1 MQKSE
6 SARRLI
12 IDNEPLDFTPSQ
24 TVSSP
29 LIAMTNDKTNIDAR
43 MEGEISDTNIAAKAI

>member
-12 IDNEPLDFTPSQ
+12 MDNVPLDLTPTQ

-29 LIAMTNDKTNIDAR
+29 LIAMTHDKTNIDAK
-43 MEGEISDTNIAAKAI
+43 MEGEISDTNIAA

>member
-12 IDNEPLDFTPSQ
+12 MDNVPLDFTPTQ

-29 LIAMTNDKTNIDAR
+29 LIAMTHDKTNIDAK
-43 MEGEISDTNIAAKAI
+43 MEGEISDTNIAA